1 MFTSVVIPTPSAQS
15 APQRILIP
23 AQQSVQSIPYTPP
36 CSQYA
41 PSSGSI
47 VIASPTDIYA
57 NCTANSLAG
66 PQYPPY
72 DVHCTSG
79 AAGSGA
85 LQCYELQN
93 GVPTGF
99 SANSIDGIC
108 CRSTPAV
115 PTTPTVIYLPQPGWP
130 PGPRPGP
137 WPPGPPGP
145 PGPPI
150 PPCCRAGGV
159 NACALC
165 LERQARA
172 GNPPVV
178 PSSEHFGYMQRC
190 RQMCPN
196 L

>member
-1 MFTSVVIPTPSAQS
+1 MFTSVVTPTPITL
-15 APQRILIP
+15 PQRIIP
-23 AQQSVQSIPYTPP
+23 TQPVVQSIPYTPP

-72 DVHCTSG
+72 DVHCTTGG
-79 AAGSGA
+79 AGGA

-93 GVPTGF
+93 GVPTGYT
-99 SANSIDGIC
+99 ANSIDGIC
-108 CRSTPAV
+108 CRAAPTV
-115 PTTPTVIYLPQPGWP
+115 PTTPTVPTVIYLPQPGPPWP
-130 PGPRPGP
+130 PGP

-145 PGPPI
+145 PGPS
-150 PPCCRAGGV
+150 CCRAGGV

-165 LERQARA
+165 LERQAGR
-172 GNPPVV
+172 PTVV